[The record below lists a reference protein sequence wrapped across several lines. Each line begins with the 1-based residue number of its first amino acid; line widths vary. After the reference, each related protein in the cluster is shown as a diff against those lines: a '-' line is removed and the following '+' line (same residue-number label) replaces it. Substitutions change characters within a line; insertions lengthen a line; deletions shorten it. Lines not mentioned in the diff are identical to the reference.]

1 MGLVKTKEGLKVKEP
16 SEIDKAYLA
25 GLVDGEG
32 SFYIDK
38 RAKAWKFGIG
48 MSDRLAIDK
57 FKESFGLDNVSVSS
71 REDNRSHKNSLM
83 YSIKL
88 AKQQTKQVAKYLY
101 PYFTTKQ
108 DIALK
113 VLLELVD

>member
-1 MGLVKTKEGLKVKEP
+1 MVNEKEKLKVKEP

-25 GLVDGEG
+25 GLIDGEG
-32 SFYIDK
+32 SFFIDK

-48 MSDRLAIDK
+48 MSDRLAIDR
-57 FKESFGLDNVSVSS
+57 FKEVFGLDNLSISA

-88 AKQQTKQVAKYLY
+88 AKSQTKQIAMHLY
-101 PYFTTKQ
+101 PYLITKK
-108 DIALK
+108 DTALR
-113 VLLELVD
+113 VMLELID